1 MGRTFTPKDAYSI
14 MNLLVK
20 QATGQQSI
28 NVVDSS
34 SFVSAG
40 ETVLA
45 TGVENTINALSIIIG
60 RTLVSVR
67 PYQAK
72 LNIINALNT
81 DLYTNRLRKISYYS
95 RENEASGDWN
105 TDLFTNLA
113 NDYDNGSNGG
123 KSTASMWQ
131 QNAPVALEMNFGGQD
146 VCETSTTI
154 YDNQLKVAFRDEVSF
169 MEFMSGVMTE
179 KANDMESTKEAF
191 NRMTILN
198 HIAGCYDIDATINA
212 GQVINLTKAFNDRFG
227 TTYTSKELR
236 TTHLTEFLK
245 FFVSTFKITSDYMT
259 NRSAKYHWSPA
270 KTVGEKSYT
279 LLRHTPKAKQRTI
292 LYSPLF
298 VEAEANVFPEIFN
311 PEYLNIETQYEGVT
325 YWQSINNP
333 ASIDVTPAIPDVAGT
348 ASGAQG
354 VGSEVKLDY
363 VVGMIFDEDAILT
376 DFQFEDAL
384 TTPMEARKRYRNIFW
399 HWSKNAINDF
409 TENCVIFIMAD

>member
-154 YDNQLKVAFRDEVSF
+154 YDNQLKVAFRDEASF

-325 YWQSINNP
+325 YWQSINDP

-409 TENCVIFIMAD
+409 TENCVVFIMAD

>member
-1 MGRTFTPKDAYSI
+1 MSRTFTPKDAYSI

-154 YDNQLKVAFRDEVSF
+154 YDNQLKVAFRDEASF

-325 YWQSINNP
+325 YWQSINDP
-333 ASIDVTPAIPDVAGT
+333 ASIDITPAIPDVAGT

-409 TENCVIFIMAD
+409 TENCVVFIMAD

>member
-1 MGRTFTPKDAYSI
+1 MSRTFTPKDAYSI

-154 YDNQLKVAFRDEVSF
+154 YDNQLKVAFRDEASF

-325 YWQSINNP
+325 YWQSINDP